1 MTETVLVVGAHPDDE
16 VLGPGGTLAK
26 HAEAGDEVHALIVTE
41 GTTTQYTDESLIEQ
55 KREAAR
61 VCADKLGFEDV
72 HFGDLT
78 DMKLD
83 VTAHVE
89 VNAVIEEIVEAV
101 EPDVI
106 YTHSPHEVNN
116 DHVAVYEST
125 LVAARPGSGV
135 DRVYTYETPSSTEWV
150 GGDRRQFSPSRYVD
164 ISGYVDT
171 KVEAFTEYDTEIRE
185 FPHPRSERA
194 IKSRATTRGVEAGF
208 EAAEAFSV
216 VIAREEEI

>member
-1 MTETVLVVGAHPDDE
+1 MTETVLAVGAHPDDE

-26 HAEAGDEVHALIVTE
+26 HADAGDEVHALIVTE
-41 GTTTQYTDESLIEQ
+41 GTTTQYDDESLIEQ
-55 KREAAR
+55 KRVAAR
-61 VCADKLGFEDV
+61 SCADRLGLEDV

-89 VNAVIEEIVEAV
+89 VNAVIEETVGAV

-106 YTHSPHEVNN
+106 YTHSPHEVNK

-135 DRVYTYETPSSTEWV
+135 DRIYAYETPSSTEWT
-150 GGDRRQFSPSRYVD
+150 GGGRRQFSPDRYVD

-171 KVEAFTEYDTEIRE
+171 KVKSFMEYDIEVRE

-194 IKSRATTRGVEAGF
+194 IQSRATTRGVEAGF
-208 EAAEAFSV
+208 EAAEAFSLV
-216 VIAREEEI
+216 VARDREI

>member
-1 MTETVLVVGAHPDDE
+1 LAIGAHPDDE

-26 HAEAGDEVHALIVTE
+26 HADNGDEVHALIVTE
-41 GTTTQYTDESLIEQ
+41 GTTTQYDDESLIDK
-55 KREAAR
+55 KRVAAR
-61 VCADKLGFEDV
+61 ACADRLGLEDI
-72 HFGDLT
+72 HFGNLT

-89 VNAVIEEIVEAV
+89 VNAVIEEAVEAI

-125 LVAARPGSGV
+125 LVAARPESGV
-135 DRVYTYETPSSTEWV
+135 ECIYAYETPSSTEWV
-150 GGDRRQFSPSRYVD
+150 GGDRRQFSPSQYVD
-164 ISGYVDT
+164 ISEYVDT
-171 KVEAFTEYDTEIRE
+171 KVKAFTEYDTEVRE

-216 VIAREEEI
+216 VVSREEEI